1 MVWTKHVSFFWKKN
15 KDRLVEKFEFF
26 FLSQWRAERTLT
38 TVFWF
43 GWCIM
48 WKNKLYDHKQEL
60 QSVGISLRCWH
71 FLSIS
76 WMLWILEQGL
86 KSLIS
91 SDRGESANPPT
102 PQSKMRG
109 FLFALNDGS
118 EVHIDSSASSE
129 ICHGSKVALQEWRTL
144 IVSLKLQKGWYGQS
158 LAEFC
163 QGLRC
168 HIEGKLG
175 LVHPLLNWPPAFW

>member
-1 MVWTKHVSFFWKKN
+1 MDTMVWTKHVSFFWKKN

-86 KSLIS
+86 KSLIF

-102 PQSKMRG
+102 PQSQMRG

-144 IVSLKLQKGWYGQS
+144 S
-158 LAEFC
+158 
-163 QGLRC
+163 
-168 HIEGKLG
+168 
-175 LVHPLLNWPPAFW
+175 